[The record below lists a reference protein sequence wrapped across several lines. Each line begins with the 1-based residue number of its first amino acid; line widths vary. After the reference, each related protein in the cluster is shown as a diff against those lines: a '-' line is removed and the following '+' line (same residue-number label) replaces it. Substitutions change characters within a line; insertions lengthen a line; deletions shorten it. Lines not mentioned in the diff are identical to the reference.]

1 MLTVVLFN
9 PGHSHS
15 MILPKVRN
23 SSLRILLLRA
33 IFIIHGKR
41 MQLNSLALLNRGHA
55 SKVCQM
61 SKRVWV
67 SGFCWRQ
74 MKDGGKQI

>member
-1 MLTVVLFN
+1 
-9 PGHSHS
+9 
-15 MILPKVRN
+15 
-23 SSLRILLLRA
+23 
-33 IFIIHGKR
+33 

-55 SKVCQM
+55 SEVCQM